1 LHHRHRLGFR
11 LTQLNWELPDEMLAN
26 WLVALQLYRVFGSW
40 GSRGH
45 WPAGFALRARH
56 AGAPIQART
65 TSVVV

>member
-45 WPAGFALRARH
+45 GLLASRYVQGTPVRRSRRA
-56 AGAPIQART
+56 QQ
-65 TSVVV
+65 VL